1 MGKYSSIIL
10 AAIMIVSFGA
20 YADAQ
25 NMSYRFSGYG
35 YRQSP
40 EVNRYLSAR
49 YDHLLQVSI
58 RFRSHSHDR
67 CLEEQAFM
75 GPDRRQRP
83 GDSAGTRE
91 SRGSDH
97 KGNFNHRTG

>member
-1 MGKYSSIIL
+1 MGKYASIIL

-20 YADAQ
+20 SADAQ

-58 RFRSHSHDR
+58 RFRSYRMWKECHTIDFPPLHGD
-67 CLEEQAFM
+67 CLASFDQYEPVLPEYGM
-75 GPDRRQRP
+75 RWY
-83 GDSAGTRE
+83 
-91 SRGSDH
+91 
-97 KGNFNHRTG
+97 

>member
-1 MGKYSSIIL
+1 MGRYSRFIL
-10 AAIMIVSFGA
+10 AAILIVSFGA

-49 YDHLLQVSI
+49 YDHLLQVSPG
-58 RFRSHSHDR
+58 FRRYRMWKECHTINFPELR
-67 CLEEQAFM
+67 GECLGSFDQFE
-75 GPDRRQRP
+75 PVLP
-83 GDSAGTRE
+83 GY
-91 SRGSDH
+91 
-97 KGNFNHRTG
+97 

>member
-49 YDHLLQVSI
+49 YDHLLQVSP
-58 RFRSHSHDR
+58 RFRSYHMWKECHTINFPPLR
-67 CLEEQAFM
+67 
-75 GPDRRQRP
+75 
-83 GDSAGTRE
+83 GDCIASFDQYEPVLPEYWLR
-91 SRGSDH
+91 SY
-97 KGNFNHRTG
+97 